1 MHNCDK
7 DIENIYRDRI
17 KQILWENT
25 RINLIVTLRRDNT
38 EIREIKF
45 VVSPSEYR
53 EIMELRDAHR
63 GTLIKNNQ
71 DIVINFLPTDI
82 LLIISND
89 YPEVKENF
97 DKKYK
102 EYDEVKKVL
111 SEERH

>member
-1 MHNCDK
+1 MHNWDK

-25 RINLIVTLRRDNT
+25 RISLIITLRRDNT

-53 EIMELRDAHR
+53 EIMELKGAHR

-82 LLIISND
+82 ILIICND

-97 DKKYK
+97 DKKC
-102 EYDEVKKVL
+102 EDF
-111 SEERH
+111 